1 MACGARLGL
10 KQNYQDNSQHQ
21 QSRLNG
27 LWSPFGFAGQKHP
40 RENLVGVLS
49 FMEIFTSGHG
59 GQSRQ
64 QVTRSWARGFALCTY
79 MLCLIHSGRVYCKGE
94 ISDGSDELR
103 G

>member
-1 MACGARLGL
+1 MACGARSGL
-10 KQNYQDNSQHQ
+10 KLDNDHVAIQVFP
-21 QSRLNG
+21 RLNG
-27 LWSPFGFAGQKHP
+27 LGSPFGFAGQKHP

-79 MLCLIHSGRVYCKGE
+79 MLCLISSGRVYCKGE
-94 ISDGSDELR
+94 ISDES
-103 G
+103 